1 MGRLLKLSA
10 ACLAAALAWA
20 AFGAGASRAQQSP
33 PPPPQSLTEQ
43 ERRGKA
49 IYMRGEGGA
58 GREIV
63 AVLGEIDVPGAT
75 VNCAGCHGARGEGK
89 TEGGVTA
96 GNLTWS
102 NLLKP
107 YGHTHPTGR
116 RHGPFTESGFIRAVT
131 GGVDPDGNE
140 LLVAMPRY
148 RMSPEDMADL
158 IAYLK
163 RIETDRD
170 PGITEDSIKVG
181 TLLPAAGPLAETGAA
196 MRDVLAAYFEEVNAR
211 GGVYNRKLTLRSAES
226 GATPA
231 ETAAGVR
238 ALIER
243 EQVFAVVGGV
253 AAGAE
258 RELAALAAERETP
271 FVGPATLMP
280 ASGLPINRQ
289 VFYLMPGVAE
299 QARALANFAAERPEL
314 KGAAVAVVSAEGELS
329 AAAARAAEEQLKL
342 SGRAAVTA
350 QTYARGKFDAAG
362 LVRQLKQTGAGAVFF
377 FGAPGDEA
385 AFLKEAATAGYAP
398 HVLLL
403 GALLGRDTAAA
414 LTPAFKDKIFL
425 SFPSVP
431 SDVKPEAVAE
441 FRALQ
446 AKYKFAP
453 RHTASQLASFAAART
468 FVEALKRAGQDLTR
482 ERLLAALESLYDFET
497 GVTPRLSFG
506 PNRRV
511 GAAGA
516 YVVTIDPEKKE
527 FAPVGGWIN
536 AIKN

>member
-1 MGRLLKLSA
+1 
-10 ACLAAALAWA
+10 
-20 AFGAGASRAQQSP
+20 
-33 PPPPQSLTEQ
+33 
-43 ERRGKA
+43 
-49 IYMRGEGGA
+49 
-58 GREIV
+58 
-63 AVLGEIDVPGAT
+63 
-75 VNCAGCHGARGEGK
+75 
-89 TEGGVTA
+89 
-96 GNLTWS
+96 
-102 NLLKP
+102 
-107 YGHTHPTGR
+107 
-116 RHGPFTESGFIRAVT
+116 
-131 GGVDPDGNE
+131 
-140 LLVAMPRY
+140 
-148 RMSPEDMADL
+148 
-158 IAYLK
+158 
-163 RIETDRD
+163 
-170 PGITEDSIKVG
+170 
-181 TLLPAAGPLAETGAA
+181 

-211 GGVYNRKLTLRSAES
+211 GGVYNRKLTLKSAGS
-226 GATPA
+226 GAGAA
-231 ETAAGVR
+231 ETAASAR

-243 EQVFAVVGGV
+243 EQVFALVGGV

-299 QARALANFAAERPEL
+299 QARALANFAAGRAEL
-314 KGAAVAVVSAEGELS
+314 KGAAAAVVSAEGELN

-342 SGRAAVTA
+342 SGLPAAA
-350 QTYARGKFDAAG
+350 QTYARGAFDAAAA
-362 LVRQLKQTGAGAVFF
+362 VRQLKQKGAGAVFF
-377 FGAPGDEA
+377 FGASGDEA
-385 AFLKEAATAGYAP
+385 AFLKAAAAADYAP
-398 HVLLL
+398 HVFLL
-403 GALLGRDTAAA
+403 GVLAGPDTAAA

-446 AKYKFAP
+446 AKYKIAP
-453 RHTASQLASFAAART
+453 GHTASQLAAFAAART

-516 YVVTIDPEKKE
+516 YVVTIDPAKKE

-536 AIKN
+536 AFKN